1 MQLKKLQSQLKNR
14 IGEILDYTYYD
25 SDDFSELKEIEVKAV
40 HAFCFYKN
48 KMVIVWSD
56 KKNYWTPPGGGV
68 ENDETI
74 EEAVTREI
82 KEETNMKVLKQIPIG
97 FIQINEPRGIVTQTR
112 SFCLVEP
119 YGDFI
124 SDPDGD
130 INKISLIDPKDY
142 RKYFDWGEVGEY
154 LIDRA
159 LKILK
164 DYQLQ

>member
-130 INKISLIDPKDY
+130 INKIALIDPKDY